1 MSADSKFHVHH
12 DSPEQIGRRERLGV
26 RLLIVADGAFV
37 FGMIFSYFYLRNLNA
52 NNGWVPEGGHTLSA
66 GSGWIVVIPLIIAA
80 VLHRLAVRAGASF
93 KNLSAL
99 TLIALLI
106 GLFLQW
112 KQLAH
117 MPFQVPGE
125 GEGEHMFGFEG
136 SYASSWVLIAGANM
150 FHYIIASFIAL
161 GLFIRARRAEVD
173 PVLEKWRMA
182 TASSWFTWVA
192 ISGIACAITTSMI

>member
-1 MSADSKFHVHH
+1 MSADTQFHVHH

-52 NNGWVPEGGHTLSA
+52 NDGWIPEGGHTYSA
-66 GSGWIVVIPLIIAA
+66 GSGWMVVIPLIIAA
-80 VLHRLAVRAGASF
+80 VLHRLAVRGGASF
-93 KNLSAL
+93 KNLSLL
-99 TLIALLI
+99 TLIALLV
-106 GLFLQW
+106 GLVLQW
-112 KQLAH
+112 KQLST
-117 MPFQVPGE
+117 MPFQVE
-125 GEGEHMFGFEG
+125 GEEGKAFGYEG
-136 SYASSWVLIAGANM
+136 AYSSSWVLIAGANM

-182 TASSWFTWVA
+182 TAASWFTWVA
-192 ISGIACAITTSMI
+192 ISGIACAITTSFI